1 MCSIKHPLE
10 VVVAFDVQ
18 RTMRG
23 YAWLT
28 LREAYRYFGRN
39 RYILAEMIRG
49 APKRTRGTYNIEA
62 YYDVEEE
69 YHVVVSL
76 MPDEWP
82 GDDRDWH
89 MM

>member
-1 MCSIKHPLE
+1 
-10 VVVAFDVQ
+10 
-18 RTMRG
+18 MRR

-49 APKRTRGTYNIEA
+49 APKRKRETYRIDA
-62 YYDVEEE
+62 YSHVEEE
-69 YHVVVSL
+69 HYVVVLL

-82 GDDRDWH
+82 GDDSSGGAVPLRAESLEGSAIWI
-89 MM
+89 